1 MKNVLLI
8 LALIISTYTQCQEL
22 VWQSYNEEI
31 LYSTINEPSRGISFY
46 SDGSIIT
53 QGIEH
58 DHFKKYGI
66 SGIRKLVDDIKMV
79 QKHKEPI
86 STDLYTIEKGS
97 FGSAKL
103 KLTSVPRTYTF
114 SKSAIKSFEKYLKK
128 FE

>member
-31 LYSTINEPSRGISFY
+31 PYSTINEPSRAISFY

-53 QGIEH
+53 QGIEY
-58 DHFKKYGI
+58 DHLKQYGI

-79 QKHKEPI
+79 QKNKESI

-103 KLTSVPRTYTF
+103 KLTSVPRKYNFTKY
-114 SKSAIKSFEKYLKK
+114 AIKLFEKELKK

>member
-53 QGIEH
+53 QGIEY
-58 DHFKKYGI
+58 DHLKKYGI

>member
-1 MKNVLLI
+1 MKNILLI
-8 LALIISTYTQCQEL
+8 IALIVSTYTQCQEL
-22 VWQSYNEEI
+22 VWQSYKEEI
-31 LYSTINEPSRGISFY
+31 LYSTINTPPRAISFY

-79 QKHKEPI
+79 QKNKEPI

-103 KLTSVPRTYTF
+103 KLTSVPRKYNFT
-114 SKSAIKSFEKYLKK
+114 KSAIKSFEKYLKK

>member
-1 MKNVLLI
+1 MKNILLI
-8 LALIISTYTQCQEL
+8 LALIVSSYTQCQEL

-53 QGIEH
+53 QGIEY
-58 DHFKKYGI
+58 DHLKKYGI

-79 QKHKEPI
+79 QKNKETI
-86 STDLYTIEKGS
+86 STDLYTIEKGF

-103 KLTSVPRTYTF
+103 KLTSVPR
-114 SKSAIKSFEKYLKK
+114 KYNFTKK
-128 FE
+128 RNKVI

>member
-1 MKNVLLI
+1 MKNILLI
-8 LALIISTYTQCQEL
+8 LALIISTNTQCQEL

-53 QGIEH
+53 QGIEY
-58 DHFKKYGI
+58 DHLKKYGI

-79 QKHKEPI
+79 QKNKEPI
-86 STDLYTIEKGS
+86 STDLYTIEKGF

-103 KLTSVPRTYTF
+103 KLTSVQRKYNFT
-114 SKSAIKSFEKYLKK
+114 KSAIKSFEKYLKK

>member
-1 MKNVLLI
+1 MKNILLI

-46 SDGSIIT
+46 SDGSIIRE
-53 QGIEH
+53 GIEY
-58 DHFKKYGI
+58 DHLKKYGI
-66 SGIRKLVDDIKMV
+66 SGIRKLVDDIKRV
-79 QKHKEPI
+79 QKNKEPI
-86 STDLYTIEKGS
+86 STDLYTIEKGF

-103 KLTSVPRTYTF
+103 KLTSVPRKYNFT
-114 SKSAIKSFEKYLKK
+114 KSAIKSFEKYLKK

>member
-1 MKNVLLI
+1 MKNILLI
-8 LALIISTYTQCQEL
+8 LAFIISTNTQCQEL

-31 LYSTINEPSRGISFY
+31 LYSTINEPSRAISFY

-53 QGIEH
+53 QGIEY
-58 DHFKKYGI
+58 DHLKKYGI

-79 QKHKEPI
+79 QKNKEPI

-103 KLTSVPRTYTF
+103 KLTSVPRKYNFT
-114 SKSAIKSFEKYLKK
+114 KSAIKSFEKYLKK